1 VRISELAERVG
12 VPTSTLRYYE
22 RAGLL
27 AAPDRTPCGYR
38 DYDEDDAARL
48 LFVTRARRM
57 GLSVEQIGVLL
68 PAWSSTDCA
77 GAQERVEQL
86 IDAKQAEI
94 AARIKELRL
103 FARQLDDVR
112 IALEETPPPTACRAD
127 LSCCVPAAASG
138 EPVTIELGK
147 GPRPTGVLR
156 T

>member
-27 AAPDRTPCGYR
+27 AVPGRTPSGYR

-57 GLSVEQIGVLL
+57 GLSVEQIGDLL

-77 GAQERVEQL
+77 DAQERVVEL

-94 AARIKELRL
+94 AARIRELRQ

-112 IALEETPPPTACRAD
+112 LVVESTPPPAACRTD
-127 LSCCVPAAASG
+127 LSCCMPAPASN
-138 EPVTIELGK
+138 EPVALELT
-147 GPRPTGVLR
+147 PTVR
-156 T
+156 RS

>member
-1 VRISELAERVG
+1 MRISELAERVG

-27 AAPDRTPCGYR
+27 AVPERTPSGYR

-57 GLSVEQIGVLL
+57 GLSVEQIGDLL
-68 PAWSSTDCA
+68 PAWSSADCA
-77 GAQERVEQL
+77 GAQERVAEL

-94 AARIKELRL
+94 AARIRELRS

-112 IALEETPPPTACRAD
+112 IALETTPPPAACRTD
-127 LSCCVPAAASG
+127 LSCCAPATAGPGPVPVELVPRGAARA
-138 EPVTIELGK
+138 
-147 GPRPTGVLR
+147 
-156 T
+156 